1 MDFDRLGFS
10 DFQWVIHPENWFVIA
25 RIDKQQGL
33 WRVVYGETPG
43 LSVDEIRSRLP
54 ERFRTT
60 LPGHPDLS
68 QYQLASVTPYVV
80 HQRCA
85 EKMRV
90 GRVLL
95 AGDAA
100 HLNNPM

>member
-1 MDFDRLGFS
+1 MDFDKLGFS
-10 DFQWVIHPENWFVIA
+10 DVQWIVHPDNWYVIA
-25 RIDKQQGL
+25 RLDREGL
-33 WRVVYGETPG
+33 WRIVYGEPSG
-43 LSVDEIRSRLP
+43 LSPEEIKNRLP
-54 ERFRTT
+54 ERFRNT
-60 LPGHPDLS
+60 LPGHPEPDE
-68 QYQLASVTPYVV
+68 YRLANVTPYTI

-90 GRVLL
+90 GRILL